1 LKYLAHI
8 DESPEHTHLCDR
20 YVDALVGN
28 FRSESG
34 VHAFAQIRSY
44 ISTLKK
50 KGLSG

>member
-1 LKYLAHI
+1 
-8 DESPEHTHLCDR
+8 
-20 YVDALVGN
+20 VDALVGN

-50 KGLSG
+50 QGLSGLDALTRAFLDNPHIFTYV